1 MFENGMEFLIFR
13 DWKFRFSSLAPQEFG
28 ITTASLEYHQGSL
41 AMPPKENYK
50 LRKTIICNA
59 PSREFDYL
67 IMKFDLISV
76 IFRLHGSTVFRNFH
90 LICLTE
96 CRKRPTQS
104 FSNILMTSFKKS
116 SKYC

>member
-28 ITTASLEYHQGSL
+28 ITTASLKYHQGSL

-50 LRKTIICNA
+50 PRKTIICNA
-59 PSREFDYL
+59 PSREFDYM

-90 LICLTE
+90 KNVKTLESKTNITILII
-96 CRKRPTQS
+96 P
-104 FSNILMTSFKKS
+104 
-116 SKYC
+116 